1 MMGGDEGSGDMARKR
16 AEQSGVMRDDADR
29 LRARM
34 ERLGISDSELAREA
48 GVHRD
53 TIGAIKQGQGFRRS
67 SLTKLE
73 KALDGLEREAGLDA
87 PAPAV
92 ESIEFEVHLSGE
104 SPATILVRGHGAE
117 EAVARLLKRLNSER
131 ET

>member
-1 MMGGDEGSGDMARKR
+1 MRKR

-34 ERLGISDSELAREA
+34 ERLGISDSELGRLA
-48 GVHRD
+48 GVNRD
-53 TIGAIKQGQGFRRS
+53 TIAAIKKGQGFRRS

-73 KALDGLEREAGLDA
+73 KALDGLEREAGYDA
-87 PAPAV
+87 PRV
-92 ESIEFEVHLSGE
+92 ETTEFEFRLGPGE
-104 SPATILVRGHGAE
+104 DPMVIVVRGPQAE
-117 EAVARLLKRLNSER
+117 EKAMRLIDRVLERRASQR